1 MPRLWKPTLAGL
13 SLWLCVLA
21 VTAQTPPTG
30 TQTPPAGTPPAQT
43 PPPAQTAPAPAPA
56 GEDQLE
62 AATNLSQRWL
72 ALVDEGRYAESWS
85 AAGKLFKANMQQD
98 KWVQA
103 LTSGRQPLG
112 KVVSRELAGREAR
125 TEIQGAPPG
134 SYILVAFAT
143 NFEQKSDMIET
154 ITLIQEEDG
163 QWQVVGYNATPK
175 PTEGQ
180 APPQNPPAA
189 ATPPPTPTPP
199 ATPEP
204 TPPPPTP
211 TPPATPE
218 PTPPPP
224 TAAD

>member
-1 MPRLWKPTLAGL
+1 MLAGL
-13 SLWLCVLA
+13 ALWLFVVA
-21 VTAQTPPTG
+21 ATAQTPPTG
-30 TQTPPAGTPPAQT
+30 TQTPPAETPPPAQT
-43 PPPAQTAPAPAPA
+43 PPQPAPAPA
-56 GEDQLE
+56 GDDQLE

-72 ALVDEGRYAESWS
+72 ALVDEGKYAESWS
-85 AAGKLFKANMQQD
+85 AAGKLFKANVQQD

-134 SYILVAFAT
+134 NYILVAFAT
-143 NFEQKSDMIET
+143 NFEQKTDMIET

-163 QWQVVGYNATPK
+163 QWQVAGYNATPK
-175 PTEGQ
+175 PAEGQ
-180 APPQNPPAA
+180 TPPPSPPAG
-189 ATPPPTPTPP
+189 ATPQPTPTPP

-204 TPPPPTP
+204 
-211 TPPATPE
+211 A

-224 TAAD
+224 GG

>member
-13 SLWLCVLA
+13 SLWLCVLT

-30 TQTPPAGTPPAQT
+30 TQTPPAETPPAQT
-43 PPPAQTAPAPAPA
+43 PPPAQTAPAPA

-125 TEIQGAPPG
+125 TEIQGAPAG

-175 PTEGQ
+175 PVEGQ
-180 APPQNPPAA
+180 TPPAGETPQPA
-189 ATPPPTPTPP
+189 PAPTPPPTATPPPTPTPP

-204 TPPPPTP
+204 
-211 TPPATPE
+211 A

-224 TAAD
+224 AAD